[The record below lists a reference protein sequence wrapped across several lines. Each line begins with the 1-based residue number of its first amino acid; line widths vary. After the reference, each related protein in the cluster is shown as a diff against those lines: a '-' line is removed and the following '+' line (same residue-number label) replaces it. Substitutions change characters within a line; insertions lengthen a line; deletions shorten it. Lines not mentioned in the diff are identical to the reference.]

1 MLRLPPR
8 LAPLHKRM
16 SSTLPS
22 LKNELAS
29 SKSPYL
35 LQHAQNPVHWQEF
48 TPQTISLARQL
59 NKPIFL
65 SSGYSACHWCHV
77 LAHESFE
84 DEETAGMM
92 NEWFVNVKV
101 DREERPDVDRVYMG
115 YLQAVNGGGGWPMS
129 IFMTPNLEPFFA
141 GTYFP
146 RTRFQALLKR
156 INELWEEDQEKC
168 EQMGKGVIHAL
179 KDMSNAPRT
188 SASLTELLSTS
199 PASKLFSSLA
209 TQHDPRY
216 GGFTPSG
223 PRSRGPKFPSISN
236 TLEPLLR
243 IATIPHSSHS
253 EGGTDKEIIEEAREM
268 GMGMLRGMWKGGIR
282 DWVGGGMARYS
293 VDEKWMVPHF
303 EKMLYDQAQL
313 ISASLDFSLL
323 FPPSHPDRKIC
334 QDLAADTLKYT
345 LRDLQSPEGGFWSA
359 EDADSAAGPGAKKTE
374 GAFYIWDKKEIDEVL
389 GPDGAAVFESFFGL
403 QDEGNVDLV
412 HDSHGEMRGKNIL
425 HQHKTFEQVGLEQG
439 HSPQKVQQII
449 LEGCEK
455 LKVVR
460 DKRERPGLDDKILTA
475 WNGLMLTALS
485 KASTLL
491 LPSYAIQPQCLP
503 TAIRLASFLK
513 STLLNPTSHELY
525 RSYRQGPGPSG
536 QTDDYAFLVQG
547 LLELYQATGDEAH
560 LLWAEELEKKQEE
573 LFWDKEG
580 GGWFVSKEDE
590 HVLVRMKDAQ
600 DGAEPSAASTST
612 QNLSRLSLLLSSNYA
627 HYESLAE
634 STFLSMAPLIAQA
647 PRAVGYAV
655 AGLVD
660 LEKGWREVLIV
671 GKKDDAKVQGF
682 LREARREYRSNQVII
697 HLDPDHLPRRMGND
711 VVEALVK
718 GIDEGKEEG
727 ASLRVCEGG
736 ACGMAVYDLEGARE
750 LLG

>member
-1 MLRLPPR
+1 
-8 LAPLHKRM
+8 M
-16 SSTLPS
+16 SSSVPS
-22 LKNELAS
+22 LKNNLAS

-48 TPQTISLARQL
+48 TPETISLARQL
-59 NKPIFL
+59 NRPIFL

-84 DEETAGMM
+84 DEETARMM

-168 EQMGKGVIHAL
+168 EQMGKGVIDAL

-199 PASKLFSSLA
+199 PASKLFASLS

-223 PRSRGPKFPSISN
+223 PHSRGPKFPSISN

-243 IATIPHSSHS
+243 IATIPSSS
-253 EGGTDKEIIEEAREM
+253 QTEGGTDAEIKEEAREM
-268 GMGMLRGMWKGGIR
+268 GMKMLRGMWMGGIR

-313 ISASLDFSLL
+313 ISATLDFALL
-323 FPPSHPDRKIC
+323 FPIGHPDRKIC
-334 QDLAADTLKYT
+334 QDLAADTLKYV

-359 EDADSAAGPGAKKTE
+359 EDADSAPAPGAKKTE
-374 GAFYIWDKKEIDEVL
+374 GAFYIWDMKEIDAVL
-389 GPDGAAVFESFFGL
+389 GDDALVFNAFFGV
-403 QDEGNVDLV
+403 EEGGNVDLV

-439 HSPQKVQQII
+439 HSPEKVEKII

-455 LKVVR
+455 LKAVR

-485 KASTLL
+485 KASVL
-491 LPSYAIQPQCLP
+491 LPPTYSIHSHCLP
-503 TAIRLASFLK
+503 FALRLTAFLR
-513 STLLNPTSHELY
+513 STLLNPSSGELY
-525 RSYRQGPGPSG
+525 RSYRQGPGPAG
-536 QTDDYAFLVQG
+536 QTDDYAFLIQG
-547 LLELYQATGDEAH
+547 LLELYQATGEEGH
-560 LLWAEELEKKQEE
+560 LVWAEELERKQEE
-573 LFWDKEG
+573 LFWDKKE

-600 DGAEPSAASTST
+600 DGAEPSAASVSA
-612 QNLSRLSLLLSSNYA
+612 QNLSRLSLFLSAKYE
-627 HYESLAE
+627 HYESQAE
-634 STFLSMAPLIAQA
+634 STFLSMAPLISQA

-660 LEKGWREVLIV
+660 LEKGWREIIV
-671 GKKDDAKVQGF
+671 MGPAEDELVQSF
-682 LREARREYRSNQVII
+682 LEEARREYKSNQVII
-697 HLDPDHLPRRMGND
+697 HLQPGNLPRRVDND
-711 VVEALVK
+711 VVRALVK
-718 GIDEGKEEG
+718 GIEEGKEKG
-727 ASLRVCEGG
+727 ASVRVCEGG
-736 ACGMAVYDLEGARE
+736 ACGLAVYDLEGAKK
-750 LLG
+750 LLN